1 MSEEETTR
9 EQHSTVL
16 QSASTTQQPSV
27 LLTYEDLMRFD
38 IGLALLGEKKRQ
50 NYLTYLQKLR
60 DETQPGRNRGTPND
74 F

>member
-1 MSEEETTR
+1 MSEETPVTCT
-9 EQHSTVL
+9 HDVL

-27 LLTYEDLMRFD
+27 LLTSEDLMRFD

>member
-1 MSEEETTR
+1 MSEETPVASA
-9 EQHSTVL
+9 HDGL